1 MLFKKDIVSITV
13 VAFQFLL
20 TCGSSVLRA
29 QDIKATATLDS
40 NSIIIGQ
47 QTQLRLSVQF
57 NDLKKVQVNFPVFAD
72 TIRKEVEVVAES
84 KIDTVFNEK
93 APYKYTLTKT
103 FSVTSFDSGYWAIPP
118 FRFDVNRNDTNAIY
132 SEPLLLQVNTMP
144 VDTTLAIKEIKA
156 PYEETYTWIDWL
168 KDNMYVVYTG
178 LAAILVIIIIILF
191 IRYFRKVPPP
201 MVAVEVPKIPAHVIA
216 YEKLEKLKSE
226 KLWQEGKLKAYHSL
240 LTDILREYIE
250 NRFKIQA
257 LEQTTDEILF
267 GFRNIAIDEDSK
279 GKLKQVLVLADLVKF
294 AKENPL
300 PGENELSMTNVYDF
314 VNGTKRDEEPTNAKQ
329 GN

>member
-1 MLFKKDIVSITV
+1 MLFEKNKLRITFI
-13 VAFQFLL
+13 AFQFLL
-20 TCGSSVLRA
+20 ICGSSVMHA
-29 QDIKATATLDS
+29 QEIKAIATLDS
-40 NSIIIGQ
+40 NSIVIGQ

-57 NDLKKVQVNFPVFAD
+57 NDLKKVRANFPVLGD
-72 TIRKEVEVVAES
+72 TIRKEIEVVAES
-84 KIDTVFNEK
+84 KVDTVFNEK
-93 APYKYTLTKT
+93 AQYKYTLTKV
-103 FSVTSFDSGYWAIPP
+103 FAVTSFDSGYWAIPP
-118 FRFDVNRNDTNAIY
+118 FKFDVNSNDTNAIY

-144 VDTTLAIKEIKA
+144 VDTTLAIKDIKS

-201 MVAVEVPKIPAHVIA
+201 MVAVEVPKIPAHIIA
-216 YEKLEKLKSE
+216 FEKLEKLKSE

-279 GKLKQVLVLADLVKF
+279 DKLKQVLVLADLVKF

-314 VNGTKRDEEPTNAKQ
+314 VNGTKRDEEPTNSKQ